1 MWKLIQAAV
10 VFHVCKA
17 LCVCAHQSS
26 LVKRMHAK
34 VRVCRVWWECA
45 WTWGTTF
52 IVVHKISLYIW
63 KEKSLRRINVEADT
77 SYCRLSRMQGFVCMC
92 AVTHLCVRN
101 NKCVCV
107 QIRQRKTN
115 RCSCLLSTPGL
126 SWPLSLAVLTG
137 RTCTKL

>member
-1 MWKLIQAAV
+1 V
-10 VFHVCKA
+10 
-17 LCVCAHQSS
+17 CVCVCVCVRYSWWIGKAGYR
-26 LVKRMHAK
+26 KRAQGLSK
-34 VRVCRVWWECA
+34 ECA
-45 WTWGTTF
+45 QRCMYAEFGGNVLGLGGPPLLWTKA
-52 IVVHKISLYIW
+52 HYIC
-63 KEKSLRRINVEADT
+63 KEKSLRQLNVEADT
-77 SYCRLSRMQGFVCMC
+77 SCCRLSRMQGFVCMC